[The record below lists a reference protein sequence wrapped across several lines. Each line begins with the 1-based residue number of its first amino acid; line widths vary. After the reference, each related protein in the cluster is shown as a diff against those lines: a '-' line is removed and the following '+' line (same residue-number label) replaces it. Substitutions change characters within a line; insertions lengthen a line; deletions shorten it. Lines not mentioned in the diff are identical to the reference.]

1 MMLKDHG
8 EAMKQKDAAA
18 QSLMSLK
25 PPYLPSVAFY
35 GFRLV
40 PFASCAKSLAYLLQ
54 YGIKRRG
61 YSPAA
66 LYCREL
72 FPFLQYGLQFH
83 QPFRAVI
90 SHGEKL
96 AVFIAGNFYKAVLVI
111 EEGCLV
117 AIVQNAAKRFKTLRE
132 AS

>member
-40 PFASCAKSLAYLLQ
+40 PFASCAK
-54 YGIKRRG
+54 
-61 YSPAA
+61 
-66 LYCREL
+66 
-72 FPFLQYGLQFH
+72 
-83 QPFRAVI
+83 
-90 SHGEKL
+90 
-96 AVFIAGNFYKAVLVI
+96 IACI
-111 EEGCLV
+111 PV
-117 AIVQNAAKRFKTLRE
+117 AIWNKKAGVFPRRALLP
-132 AS
+132 